1 MAVRVAINGFGRI
14 GRATFR
20 AAVESGADVEIVAVN
35 DVVDAELLAHLL
47 RHDTIYGPFP
57 GEVEAAPH
65 GLLVDG
71 REVAVPAVTDPAW
84 LPWQELGVDVVLECT
99 GKFRK
104 RLDAQK
110 HLNAG
115 AKKVVISAPATEP
128 DATFVIGVNDH
139 TYEPEHHAI
148 ISNASCTTNCLAPVA
163 KVLHEGV
170 GIKHGVMTTVHS
182 YTGDQPTLDTLH
194 KDLYRGRAAA
204 MSQIPTSTG
213 AAKAIGLVIPELEG
227 KLKGYAVRVPVI
239 TGSMVDLTVEV
250 ERPTTAEEIN
260 ALFREH
266 ADTGPLEGI
275 LKYTEEPLVSSDV
288 IKSNYSSIFDSQLTI
303 VVNDTQVKL
312 VSWYDNEWGYS
323 ARLIEL
329 AAMVGAPLALAV

>member
-1 MAVRVAINGFGRI
+1 VTGDAISVGGQEFRVFAERDPKAIPWGDLD
-14 GRATFR
+14 
-20 AAVESGADVEIVAVN
+20 ADVVIESTGIFTDGDRAR
-35 DVVDAELLAHLL
+35 AH
-47 RHDTIYGPFP
+47 IEG
-57 GEVEAAPH
+57 
-65 GLLVDG
+65 
-71 REVAVPAVTDPAW
+71 
-84 LPWQELGVDVVLECT
+84 
-99 GKFRK
+99 
-104 RLDAQK
+104 
-110 HLNAG
+110 G
-115 AKKVVISAPATEP
+115 AKKVIISAPATNV

-170 GIKHGVMTTVHS
+170 GIKHGVMTTVHA
-182 YTGDQPTLDTLH
+182 YTGDQQLIDAPH
-194 KDLYRGRAAA
+194 KDYRRARAAA
-204 MSQIPTSTG
+204 ANLVPTSTG

-312 VSWYDNEWGYS
+312 VSWYDNGWGYS

>member
-1 MAVRVAINGFGRI
+1 MSTRIAINGFGRI
-14 GRATFR
+14 GRGFVR
-20 AAVESGADVEIVAVN
+20 AAVESGADLEIVAVN
-35 DVVDAELLAHLL
+35 DVADAELLAHLL
-47 RHDTIYGPFP
+47 RHDTIYGPYP
-57 GEVEAAPH
+57 GEVEALPH

-71 REVAVPAVTDPAW
+71 REISVPAVTDPAW

-110 HLNAG
+110 HLHAG

-128 DATFVIGVNDH
+128 DATIVLGVNDD

-163 KVLHEGV
+163 KVLHEGI
-170 GIKHGVMTTVHS
+170 GIKHGVMTTVHA
-182 YTGDQPTLDTLH
+182 YTGDQQLIDAPH
-194 KDLYRGRAAA
+194 KDYRRARAAA
-204 MSQIPTSTG
+204 ANLVPTSTG

-227 KLKGYAVRVPVI
+227 KLKGFAVRVPVI
-239 TGSMVDLTVEV
+239 TGSLVDFTVEV
-250 ERPTTAEEIN
+250 ERPTSVEEVN
-260 ALFREH
+260 ALFREK

-275 LKYTEEPLVSSDV
+275 LRYTEEPLVSSDV
-288 IKSNYSSIFDSQLTI
+288 VKSTYSSIFDAQLTT
-303 VVNDTQVKL
+303 VVNGTQVTL

-323 ARLIEL
+323 ARLVEL